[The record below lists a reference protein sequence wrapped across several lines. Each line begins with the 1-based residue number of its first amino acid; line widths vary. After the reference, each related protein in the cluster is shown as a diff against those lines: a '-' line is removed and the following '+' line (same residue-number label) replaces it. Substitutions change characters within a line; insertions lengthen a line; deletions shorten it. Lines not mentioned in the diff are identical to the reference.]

1 MAGRKKVTTT
11 LLVPESVNKP
21 SGLKTDGTPNV
32 HWQRFSDKIKLFL
45 SKSPIE
51 WSEEEILGYLLDRY
65 SKHFGIEW
73 SLSYSGPPTKCP
85 EMYIIRRMLTTVG
98 TQKGTI
104 AKQYIDWVFD
114 KEIIPK
120 KKQISSLAYF
130 FNVGLCNQFKA
141 NFRKDTTITRTTE
154 LPDAYKDYIN
164 SLGLN
169 ISTYGDLAF
178 AKQAIDN
185 NPDDSLKPYME
196 LFEILEKDGLD
207 KEMLNQLG

>member
-1 MAGRKKVTTT
+1 MAGRKKTIT
-11 LLVPESVNKP
+11 LLVPDSVNKP
-21 SGLKTDGTPNV
+21 SGLKTDGTPNI
-32 HWQRFSDKIKLFL
+32 HWQRFSDKVKLFA
-45 SKSPIE
+45 SKSPSE

-65 SKHFGIEW
+65 SKHFEIEW

-114 KEIIPK
+114 NEIIPK

-141 NFRKDTTITRTTE
+141 NFRKATTITRTTE
-154 LPDAYKDYIN
+154 LPHSYIN
-164 SLGLN
+164 SAISLG
-169 ISTYGDLAF
+169 ITVSTYGDLAF
-178 AKQAIDN
+178 AKQAIDC
-185 NPDDSLKPYME
+185 NPEDSLNQYIE
-196 LFEILEKDGLD
+196 LFSVLERDGFD
-207 KEMLNQLG
+207 KEILNQLG